1 MITGSLVQLVVFLLV
16 VAYVV
21 PRATNNGVST
31 VGDWIYGLLAVLA
44 VWIGYRLC
52 LSVFAQLFWPSV
64 AYTPRSSYGMAGS
77 YQLSLIFGWLMQIL
91 SLGVAIFAV
100 GKFFPRVLYVR
111 DFKAAFV
118 AALVIGVAQ
127 YLVHFL

>member
-1 MITGSLVQLVVFLLV
+1 MLTGNLVQLVVFLLI
-16 VAYVV
+16 VAFVV

-52 LSVFAQLFWPSV
+52 WSVFGQLLWQSV
-64 AYTPRSSYGMAGS
+64 APRGYYAMAGS
-77 YQLSLIFGWLMQIL
+77 YQFATVFSWLVEIL

-100 GKFFPRVLYVR
+100 GKFLPRLLYVR